1 MMKMKGLLFALTL
14 LIGFSANAQDKKKVE
29 EVQIKTSAVCEMCEK
44 TIEDALLYTKG
55 VKSASL
61 DVPSAVVTVTYR
73 ADKTDLEKIKLA
85 INEVGYTAD
94 GQKPT
99 KEAFDALHE
108 CCKAPHD

>member
-1 MMKMKGLLFALTL
+1 MKLKTIALLTFVCLGLNA
-14 LIGFSANAQDKKKVE
+14 SAQKKIE
-29 EVQIKTSAVCEMCEK
+29 EVKILTSAVCEMCEK

-73 ADKTDLEKIKLA
+73 ADKTDLDKIKAA
-85 INEVGYTAD
+85 ITAVGYKAD
-94 GQKPT
+94 DQEPT
-99 KEAFDALHE
+99 KEAYDALHE